1 MTTQPPTLTPS
12 PPKPTLLFARGA
24 PCGSVGDC
32 GQLGIFGS
40 NLVCAKTGCQNC
52 SVDSDCNG
60 VNNPSG
66 KCVNN
71 LCSCLSNSDCSC
83 EGNDPYGCG
92 YDKKG
97 KCVCSELNKGLAAMR
112 ITPSKPVNIFLILI
126 IGLILVLAWSVYIT
140 KFTKLPEEQA
150 KKYVM
155 YGSGVIILFTLVALL
170 I

>member
-1 MTTQPPTLTPS
+1 MTTQPPTITPF
-12 PPKPTLLFARGA
+12 PTLLRERGA
-24 PCGSVGDC
+24 PCSSVGDC

-40 NLVCAKTGCQNC
+40 NLVCAKSGCQNC

-60 VNNPSG
+60 VNNPPG
-66 KCVNN
+66 QCINN
-71 LCSCLSNSDCSC
+71 LCSCSSNSDCSC

-97 KCVCSELNKGLAAMR
+97 NCVCSESNKGLAALK
-112 ITPSKPVNIFLILI
+112 ITKSKPLNIFLILM
-126 IGLILVLAWSVYIT
+126 IGLILILAWAVYIT
-140 KFTKLPEEQA
+140 KFTNLPEEQA

-155 YGSGVIILFTLVALL
+155 YGSGVISVLTLISLL